1 MAGLLLCF
9 FLLSTLLAVASPSGL
24 NSTLTYSGSYEIRIN
39 NKQWLNSADA
49 FVVADGIRYGNN
61 NSAIFSGQ
69 VPGVDSRLLLKSAQD
84 RKGQDTL
91 GDFRAMRYEYFAG
104 ETQVDM
110 EIRVY
115 DSMVVFSQTFP
126 GGLNNPGV
134 PDDRKVLTGFPA
146 FQWDIVFGS
155 YTADGFLTFS
165 GELNGADAVSTGK
178 WAPLYNASLPPDGIN
193 AAGPLCLF
201 NTSSK
206 DVIIISPLTKVMAV
220 SPWHRQWKAG
230 YPRYPITEGQSYW
243 GLDRDLVSVPPG
255 FKAEVILLY
264 SPDGVGKALET
275 WGKALRRYHGTSG
288 VTPPA
293 TPFVDKLGYWTGKGS
308 FFYNNTKELDVFNY
322 EQIVL
327 AVKMFADRHQV
338 PLGSVELDDWWYE
351 SGITP
356 DAVVTWDA
364 NKTSVPDGI
373 RLLAEKLGVPLVL
386 KCGWWSANT
395 TYAEQNNGSYAFIIE
410 GDYSLPMERRFWVDL
425 FQNASE
431 WNVTHVYMDGMAT
444 QYYGVT
450 ALQRQAGL
458 ADDWLRNITSAANE
472 TGITLTFSRAIPR
485 MLIAAA
491 QYPSVVQARVS
502 APYMDKDRTDQW
514 KVGVTS
520 ALAGALGLAA
530 FKDTFWSHVQEVDNP
545 YGLNETYP
553 GLQAAVATLSMG
565 SVAIGDSVDPLDFVP
580 PVSKCCRSDGV
591 VLRPSKPAT
600 AIDKQIVQEAAHP
613 GLDLGQVWTT
623 VSTVATWTEISRTGV
638 NVTEPYTVGIILAA
652 DTRPAGNNYSITPSA
667 LFPGVFQLWPE
678 LYIWNLAA
686 GIEAVWQPF
695 TDENPFTIPSEC
707 WVESATTPCIFY
719 VSHELKLLFSE
730 AGPTKV
736 HLLGENKFVPLS
748 PQRVLY
754 VNLTL
759 GVSLVLQGQPGEN
772 VKMTYYVGSDRRQSD
787 VTISSDGRAVLE
799 LDVTTTAPLTS
810 PPPVETTEMESTTGG
825 RASALEAS

>member
-91 GDFRAMRYEYFAG
+91 GDFRAMRY
-104 ETQVDM
+104 D
-110 EIRVY
+110 
-115 DSMVVFSQTFP
+115 
-126 GGLNNPGV
+126 
-134 PDDRKVLTGFPA
+134 
-146 FQWDIVFGS
+146 
-155 YTADGFLTFS
+155 
-165 GELNGADAVSTGK
+165 
-178 WAPLYNASLPPDGIN
+178 
-193 AAGPLCLF
+193 
-201 NTSSK
+201 K

-338 PLGSVELDDWWYE
+338 PLGSVEIDDWWYE
-351 SGITP
+351 SVITP

-364 NKTSVPDGI
+364 NKTS
-373 RLLAEKLGVPLVL
+373 
-386 KCGWWSANT
+386 
-395 TYAEQNNGSYAFIIE
+395 
-410 GDYSLPMERRFWVDL
+410 
-425 FQNASE
+425 
-431 WNVTHVYMDGMAT
+431 
-444 QYYGVT
+444 
-450 ALQRQAGL
+450 
-458 ADDWLRNITSAANE
+458 
-472 TGITLTFSRAIPR
+472 
-485 MLIAAA
+485 
-491 QYPSVVQARVS
+491 ARVS
-502 APYMDKDRTDQW
+502 APYMDKDHTDQW

-520 ALAGALGLAA
+520 AFAGALGLAA

-580 PVSKCCRSDGV
+580 PVSK
-591 VLRPSKPAT
+591 
-600 AIDKQIVQEAAHP
+600 
-613 GLDLGQVWTT
+613 
-623 VSTVATWTEISRTGV
+623 
-638 NVTEPYTVGIILAA
+638 
-652 DTRPAGNNYSITPSA
+652 
-667 LFPGVFQLWPE
+667 
-678 LYIWNLAA
+678 
-686 GIEAVWQPF
+686 
-695 TDENPFTIPSEC
+695 
-707 WVESATTPCIFY
+707 
-719 VSHELKLLFSE
+719 
-730 AGPTKV
+730 PTKV

-772 VKMTYYVGSDRRQSD
+772 VKMTYYVGSDRRPERRHDFVRRQ
-787 VTISSDGRAVLE
+787 
-799 LDVTTTAPLTS
+799 
-810 PPPVETTEMESTTGG
+810 GG
-825 RASALEAS
+825 S